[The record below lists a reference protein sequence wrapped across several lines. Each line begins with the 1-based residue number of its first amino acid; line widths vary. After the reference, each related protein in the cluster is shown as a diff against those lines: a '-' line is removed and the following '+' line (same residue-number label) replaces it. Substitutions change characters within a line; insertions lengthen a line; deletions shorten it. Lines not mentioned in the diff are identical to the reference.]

1 MTTLG
6 VDDSRPLPDRRLRL
20 VAGSDADRD
29 AVMAILDRT
38 LVRVTLP
45 AGPPTWRHQVL
56 VLALVDMLGRLFPNI
71 EITCDAEA
79 SADLGLPP
87 GDPLLR
93 HRLDEVAR
101 NGALNASA
109 PRDDTIVTI
118 VIGDAEV
125 PDPAAGPIF
134 YADGGGWQSYNG
146 TTPSRLVRDDWP
158 MVPIGPLAAACRS
171 AAQATA
177 AALDP
182 TSVQNVKESAY
193 ASALTYQGSSDPI
206 EEGHAG
212 SASAWHDTRLDALL
226 GGAGSIG
233 GAAAYAFARTPAL
246 TGRLVIADPQHLE
259 KKNLDRALLAT
270 AAATATEAWKADV
283 AADALSHLVALDVV
297 AVHGTVAEWV
307 AGQPQATPLPLVLA
321 AVDSRD
327 ARREIQDCLPLDLVN
342 AACGVDEITVSG
354 HQTGNGPC
362 VCCLH
367 MEEVLDAQAVRVR
380 LLSRATG
387 MNPRMVAIY
396 LVKEAPLEPHVIRSI
411 EKHRGLAPGAL
422 AQYEQQ
428 TLEDLRKGA
437 LLYGQ
442 TKVDTE
448 TGTVAVAAPYVTALA
463 GVLLAAEALK
473 RATPE
478 LAQYA
483 LGPGREFSKLEE
495 RVDRGP
501 IDALTTKPARWN
513 GSECLCQS
521 TRRLRLIA
529 ARYPSALS

>member
-1 MTTLG
+1 MTTLPT
-6 VDDSRPLPDRRLRL
+6 DDSPVLPDRRLRV

-29 AVMAILDRT
+29 AIMAILDGT
-38 LVRVTLP
+38 LMRVTVP

-71 EITCDAEA
+71 EVMCDAKA
-79 SADLGLPP
+79 SADPGLPP

-101 NGALNASA
+101 NGGLNASA
-109 PRDDTIVTI
+109 ARDDTIITI
-118 VIGDAEV
+118 VIGDAQA

-134 YADGGGWQSYNG
+134 YTDGGGWQSYNG
-146 TTPSRLVRDDWP
+146 TTPSRLVGKDWP
-158 MVPIGPLAAACRS
+158 MVPIGPLAAACRA

-182 TSVQNVKESAY
+182 TSVQHVKESAY
-193 ASALTYQGSSDPI
+193 ASALTYQGSADPI
-206 EEGHAG
+206 DEGHAG
-212 SASAWHDTRLDALL
+212 SASAWHDTRLNALL
-226 GGAGSIG
+226 GGAGSVG
-233 GAAAYAFARTPAL
+233 GATAYAFARTPSL
-246 TGRLVIADPQHLE
+246 TGRLVIADPQRLE
-259 KKNLDRALLAT
+259 TKNLDRALLAT
-270 AAATATEAWKADV
+270 AGATASEAWKADV
-283 AADALSHLVALDVV
+283 AAEALSHLRGLEVV
-297 AVHGTVAEWV
+297 GIHGTVAEWV
-307 AGQPQATPLPLVLA
+307 AGQPQATPLPLVLV
-321 AVDSRD
+321 AVDSRE

-354 HQTGNGPC
+354 HRTGTGPC

-380 LLSRATG
+380 LLSHATG

-396 LVKEAPLEPHVIRSI
+396 LVKEAPLEPQVIRNI
-411 EKHRGLAPGAL
+411 ERHRGLAPGAL
-422 AQYEQQ
+422 AQYEHQ
-428 TLEDLRKGA
+428 TLEALRRGA

-478 LAQYA
+478 LTRYA
-483 LGPGREFSKLEE
+483 LGPSGECSKVEE
-495 RVDRGP
+495 RIDRGP
-501 IDALTTKPARWN
+501 IDALTSRPARWN

-529 ARYPSALS
+529 ERYTPALS